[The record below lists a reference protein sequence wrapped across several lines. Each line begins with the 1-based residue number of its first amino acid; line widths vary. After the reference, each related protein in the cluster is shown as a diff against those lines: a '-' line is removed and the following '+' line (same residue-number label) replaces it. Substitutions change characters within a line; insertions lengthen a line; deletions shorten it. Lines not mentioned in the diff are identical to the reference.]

1 MSIYILHSLNTTAKI
16 FPIIEICIIEF
27 YNLYPLN
34 YLLSSL
40 KLGSVDKW
48 VNMQSFTSSI
58 YTFNEDHS
66 NSKFGHFL
74 DRAFQI
80 RICLKFLTCITY
92 SSWSVMWI
100 CHCKITWDDRS
111 DHISQATFHHR
122 QHAHKI
128 CMKIVCFMLT

>member
-1 MSIYILHSLNTTAKI
+1 MHEIYSDNLMSIYILHSSNTTATI
-16 FPIIEICIIEF
+16 FPIIEIYIIEF

-66 NSKFGHFL
+66 N
-74 DRAFQI
+74 
-80 RICLKFLTCITY
+80 
-92 SSWSVMWI
+92 
-100 CHCKITWDDRS
+100 
-111 DHISQATFHHR
+111 
-122 QHAHKI
+122 
-128 CMKIVCFMLT
+128 